1 MNNYKI
7 NKNHEIII
15 NSEFNLG
22 EIKEITNDNVVPIT
36 VSVKYGSK
44 IMKKSLIRH
53 IRNDDLDEID
63 NILEEYFQYRLLEQL
78 GVMQYPLVERNGKIE
93 GFEED

>member
-1 MNNYKI
+1 
-7 NKNHEIII
+7 
-15 NSEFNLG
+15 
-22 EIKEITNDNVVPIT
+22 
-36 VSVKYGSK
+36 
-44 IMKKSLIRH
+44 MKKSLIRH